1 MILSEKSRL
10 LWHRNFDKFK
20 FLGVNTDHGMPPMQ
34 PYLNKQIILHLHHLQ
49 MDPMTN
55 LNES

>member
-10 LWHRNFDKFK
+10 LWHRHFDKFK
-20 FLGVNTDHGMPPMQ
+20 FLGVNTDHGMPPN
-34 PYLNKQIILHLHHLQ
+34 LNKQIILHLHHLQ